1 MRQAIMTSPGHIEHK
16 NVSKPIPKEYEILIQ
31 VKSIGVCGSDIHVN
45 HGKHPFTSYP
55 VIQGHEFC
63 GIIDKVGEKITGLNR
78 GMKVTAR
85 PQVVCKKCDPCK
97 RGDYNVCDNLKVEG
111 FQKSGAAQ
119 DFFITTP
126 EKLLVLPDNLSFEAG
141 ALVEPVSVA
150 VHSSQRAKKIKNENV
165 TIFGGGPIGNL
176 IAQVITTMGAKKILV
191 RDISDFRLNLIQ
203 QLGNFEISNPLNES
217 MESAKERVFGNEGFS
232 TAFEAVG
239 IEATIND
246 AIHSVNKGGEI
257 ILVGVFGEKPKVD
270 LAILGDREINI
281 ISSMMYKHED
291 FEKAIDLISSN
302 HINPLPLVTKHF
314 PFEEYIDAYN
324 YIDEQG
330 DKTLKVI
337 IDL

>member
-16 NVSKPIPKEYEILIQ
+16 NVAKPTPNESEILIQ

-63 GIIDKVGEKITGLNR
+63 GIIDKIGEKITGLSR

-85 PQVVCKKCDPCK
+85 TQVVCKKCDPCK

-150 VHSSQRAKKIKNENV
+150 VHSSQRAKK
-165 TIFGGGPIGNL
+165 
-176 IAQVITTMGAKKILV
+176 
-191 RDISDFRLNLIQ
+191 
-203 QLGNFEISNPLNES
+203 
-217 MESAKERVFGNEGFS
+217 
-232 TAFEAVG
+232 
-239 IEATIND
+239 
-246 AIHSVNKGGEI
+246 
-257 ILVGVFGEKPKVD
+257 
-270 LAILGDREINI
+270 
-281 ISSMMYKHED
+281 
-291 FEKAIDLISSN
+291 
-302 HINPLPLVTKHF
+302 
-314 PFEEYIDAYN
+314 
-324 YIDEQG
+324 
-330 DKTLKVI
+330 
-337 IDL
+337 